1 MKYMGRILLLL
12 TNLAFP
18 FAALGVFLG
27 FLFSPRRKLL
37 AHLKAEM
44 QERLGM
50 TEPHLLPQN
59 AVWLHCA
66 SVGEVMSMKEVISR
80 LKAYYKKQI
89 IITTSTAAGKE
100 TALKNPDVSAAFLV
114 PLDFYPSARRFVRNL
129 RPYRLFVVERELWPN
144 LICAAGNA
152 GVPCALINA
161 RMSQKSANAYK
172 WVKPLWK
179 YVFSFIKYAALQT
192 QADAARYEE
201 LGMATDKITVCGNVK
216 YDTLRETPA
225 KEKEVAE
232 LVDKLQWGGKQIFVC
247 GSTHPLEEE
256 ILLAAAPDLIKQD
269 VKIMFAPRH
278 LERKAEIEANLKKT
292 ELRYAFASEGTYPP
306 DTDILCVDVMGL
318 LQSLYSCAAL
328 TFVGGSIAPRGAH
341 NLLEPAILGKTVLF
355 GKSYHNTPLTAEA
368 LLKHGGAAL
377 VDEHNFKDAALR
389 FLRDGALLENTS
401 VKAQRT
407 ALGFKGATDK
417 IMQVVKNNE

>member
-1 MKYMGRILLLL
+1 MGKILLLL

-18 FAALGVFLG
+18 FAALGVFFG

-37 AHLKAEM
+37 KSLRAEL
-44 QERLGM
+44 QERLGL
-50 TEPHLLPQN
+50 EPPSGLPQN

-66 SVGEVMSMKEVISR
+66 SVGEVMSMKEFITR
-80 LKAYYKKQI
+80 LKKFYQKDV

-100 TALKNPDVSAAFLV
+100 TALKNPDVSRAFLV
-114 PLDFYPSARRFVRNL
+114 PLDFYPSARRFIRRLN
-129 RPYRLFVVERELWPN
+129 PHRLFVVERELWPN
-144 LICAAGNA
+144 LICAAGKA
-152 GVPCALINA
+152 GVPCALVNA

-172 WVKPLWK
+172 LVKPLWK
-179 YVFSFIKYAALQT
+179 YVFSFIKFAALQT
-192 QADAARYEE
+192 QEDAARYAS
-201 LGMATDKITVCGNVK
+201 LGMPQEKITVCGNVK
-216 YDTLRETPA
+216 YDTLKETPA
-225 KEKEVAE
+225 KEREVAA
-232 LVDKLQWGGKQIFVC
+232 LVKKLGWEEKKIFVC

-256 ILLAAAPDLIKQD
+256 ILLAAAPDLIKEGI
-269 VKIMFAPRH
+269 KIIFAPRH
-278 LERKAEIEANLKKT
+278 LERKEEISRSLQKSG
-292 ELRYAFASEGTYPP
+292 LRFAFLSDGSYPAH
-306 DTDILCVDVMGL
+306 TDILCIDAMGF
-318 LQSLYSCAAL
+318 LQSVYSCAAL

-341 NLLEPAILGKTVLF
+341 NLLEPAVLGKTVLF

-401 VKAQRT
+401 AKARNT